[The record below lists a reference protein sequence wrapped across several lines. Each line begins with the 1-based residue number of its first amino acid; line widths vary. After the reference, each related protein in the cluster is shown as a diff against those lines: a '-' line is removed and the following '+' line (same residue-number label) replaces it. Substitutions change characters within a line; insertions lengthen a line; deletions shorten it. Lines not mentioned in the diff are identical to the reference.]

1 MSWAIWITGIPGSGK
16 SAIARAAREQLR
28 AQGDLVRL
36 LELDEIRKT
45 LTPQP
50 QYTDAERDVVYR
62 ALVYMATL
70 LTEADAP
77 VLIDATA
84 HRRAWRELAR
94 RTIPRFAEVQI
105 VCPLEVAQAR
115 ERVRTDSHAP
125 RAIYERAG
133 HPGATVPGVDVPYEP
148 ALAPE
153 LVIDSVAESVE
164 AAAARVAAL
173 AGELALET
181 PPLALDGTGWAIWI
195 TGPPGSGKTTLTSRA
210 LSALSARNIRVRVLD
225 VVTARQFLLPDRPGS
240 EADHEILHR
249 AIAYAAKLLT
259 EAGWGVIVDVTAPR
273 RAWRELARELIPR
286 FAEVQLACPIE
297 VCVERERAARWR
309 LGGEAA
315 PRPWQP
321 APPPD
326 LVLDY
331 EESMRPDLI
340 LRTDV
345 HDPWSNAEQVLY
357 LVRRLH
363 RTLSV
368 SIETP

>member
-16 SAIARAAREQLR
+16 SVIARAAEEQLR
-28 AQGDLVRL
+28 AQGDPVRR

-50 QYTDAERDVVYR
+50 QYTEAERDVVYR

-70 LTEADAP
+70 LTEADTP

-94 RTIPRFAEVQI
+94 RTIARFAEVQI
-105 VCPLEVAQAR
+105 VCAPDVAEAR
-115 ERVRTDSHAP
+115 ERARTGGHAP
-125 RAIYERAG
+125 RGIYARAG
-133 HPGATVPGVDVPYEP
+133 QPGATVPGVDVPYEP
-148 ALAPE
+148 ALEPE

-164 AAAARVAAL
+164 SAAGRVVEL
-173 AGELALET
+173 AGRLAEAA
-181 PPLALDGTGWAIWI
+181 PPRAVPGAGWAIWI

-210 LSALSARNIRVRVLD
+210 FSALRARRARVRVLD

-273 RAWRELARELIPR
+273 RAWRELARELIPC
-286 FAEVQLACPIE
+286 FAEVQLACPTE

-331 EESMRPDLI
+331 EESARPDLV